1 MAIYRE
7 TAHTLF
13 GDGGTAY
20 DNPKPAART
29 VRTPAPAPAAKPFT
43 RDTTQDRV
51 AQDRVATA
59 PAETSFMAAP
69 AYGERTTT
77 ARRSG
82 SATRPLIIAGIAGV
96 IALGVGAVVLMNQNT
111 DGLETTTVATPPA
124 AAPTPMPTPAPV
136 ETTAAT
142 PAPIPAAPVAEPRA
156 SAPAPAR
163 RAAAPVARRA
173 APATTPTETVTT
185 PTGPA
190 PYSSLPDPVT
200 PPVATTPATPAT
212 PPVIAPEPAAPAPTP
227 AAPEPTPVPQ

>member
-20 DNPKPAART
+20 DNPKPTART
-29 VRTPAPAPAAKPFT
+29 VRAPAPAPAAKPFT
-43 RDTTQDRV
+43 RDTTADRV
-51 AQDRVATA
+51 TTA

-69 AYGERTTT
+69 AYGERATT

-111 DGLETTTVATPPA
+111 DGLETTTVTAPPA
-124 AAPTPMPTPAPV
+124 ATPAPMPTPAPV

-156 SAPAPAR
+156 STPAPAR
-163 RAAAPVARRA
+163 RAAAPAARRA

-190 PYSSLPDPVT
+190 PYSTLPDPVA
-200 PPVATTPATPAT
+200 PPVATTPAVPTP
-212 PPVIAPEPAAPAPTP
+212 PPVIAPEPVAPAPT
-227 AAPEPTPVPQ
+227 PEPTPVPQ